1 MFPKILKFMNL
12 NGLTMTLKEDNVTL
26 PKVNGNMPNPS
37 DECRAMYDAVV
48 AKLKDG
54 YPTVKSWDTLD
65 AQSIGIVDDK
75 LRQSFRFRKTL
86 DLWEDTDEFGD
97 DFDKDEP
104 FVDTEFDRQNDIELS
119 DIAAFV
125 NSMDIDDYLDIYEP
139 DEIEWDDTDYDAQL
153 ADDEAEVEAENKRI
167 EDEKAEVFECTD
179 SEEMKASALAEAL
192 SRQARL
198 KMRMN
203 MKRNKARIAAKR
215 RLALKRHSTPEVL
228 KKRAR
233 KLAIK
238 MLKKRYAKKA
248 PSEMSVAEKER
259 VEKII
264 KTKGSL
270 ISRLTMKMIPTVR
283 KIEQDR
289 FKTKKESLSVV
300 GKVVSEAVLG
310 TKIEKSYK
318 WAIDGNSIVL
328 KDGNKKL
335 GSIFKGMDKSLYTN
349 IKGVGRAHTS
359 LEVAMKYL
367 VDAVNSTM
375 LGRVDGKPVNDI
387 YKDALKLF
395 KVSK

>member
-1 MFPKILKFMNL
+1 
-12 NGLTMTLKEDNVTL
+12 MTLKEDNVTL
-26 PKVNGNMPNPS
+26 PKVNGNMPNPA
-37 DECRAMYDAVV
+37 DECRAMFAAIQ

-54 YPTVKSWDTLD
+54 FPTVKTWETLD
-65 AQSIGIVDDK
+65 AQSIGIIDDK
-75 LRQSFRFRKTL
+75 LRQSFRFKKTL
-86 DLWEDTDEFGD
+86 DLWEDTDGWD
-97 DFDKDEP
+97 DYDKDDP
-104 FVDTEFDRQNDIELS
+104 FADTEFDALNDIELA

-125 NSMDIDDYLDIYEP
+125 NGMDTDDYLDIYEP
-139 DEIEWDDTDYDAQL
+139 DEIEWDDTDYDAEI
-153 ADDEAEVEAENKRI
+153 ADDEAEYEAESKRI
-167 EDEKAEVFECTD
+167 EDEKAEVFECEDTED
-179 SEEMKASALAEAL
+179 VKAKALAEAL

-264 KTKGSL
+264 ATKSSL

-289 FKTKKESLSVV
+289 FKTKKEDFSFGS
-300 GKVVSEAVLG
+300 KVVSEAVMG
-310 TKIEKSYK
+310 SKIEKKYK
-318 WAIDGNSIVL
+318 WVIDGNSVVL

-335 GSIFKGMDKSLYTN
+335 GSIFKGLDNTLYTN
-349 IKGVGRAHTS
+349 IKGVGRGQAS
-359 LEVAMKYL
+359 LESAMKYL

-375 LGRVDGKPVNDI
+375 LGRVDGKPINNI

>member
-1 MFPKILKFMNL
+1 
-12 NGLTMTLKEDNVTL
+12 MTLKEDNVTL
-26 PKVNGNMPNPS
+26 PKVNGNMPNPA
-37 DECRAMYDAVV
+37 DECRAMFAAIQ

-54 YPTVKSWDTLD
+54 FPTVKTWETLD
-65 AQSIGIVDDK
+65 AQSIGIIDDK
-75 LRQSFRFRKTL
+75 LRQSFRFKKTL
-86 DLWEDTDEFGD
+86 DLWEDTDGWD
-97 DFDKDEP
+97 DYDKDDP
-104 FVDTEFDRQNDIELS
+104 FADTEFDALNDIELA

-125 NSMDIDDYLDIYEP
+125 NDMDTDDYLDIYEP
-139 DEIEWDDTDYDAQL
+139 DEIEWDDTDYDAKI
-153 ADDEAEVEAENKRI
+153 ADDEAEYEAESKRI
-167 EDEKAEVFECTD
+167 EDEKAEVFECEDTED
-179 SEEMKASALAEAL
+179 VKAKALAEAL

-264 KTKGSL
+264 ATKSGL

-289 FKTKKESLSVV
+289 FKTKKEDFSFGS
-300 GKVVSEAVLG
+300 KVVSEAVLG
-310 TKIEKSYK
+310 TKVEKKYK
-318 WAIDGNSIVL
+318 WVIDGNAVVL

-335 GSIFKGMDKSLYTN
+335 GSIFKGLDNTLYTN
-349 IKGVGRAHTS
+349 IKGVGRGQAS
-359 LEVAMKYL
+359 LESAMKYL

-375 LGRVDGKPVNDI
+375 LGRVDGKPINDI

>member
-1 MFPKILKFMNL
+1 
-12 NGLTMTLKEDNVTL
+12 MTLKEDNVTL
-26 PKVNGNMPNPS
+26 PKVNGNMPNPA
-37 DECRAMYDAVV
+37 DECRAMFAAIQ

-54 YPTVKSWDTLD
+54 FPTVKNWDTLD
-65 AQSIGIVDDK
+65 AQSIGIIDDK

-97 DFDKDEP
+97 DYDKEDP
-104 FVDTEFDRQNDIELS
+104 FADTEFDALNDIELS

-125 NSMDIDDYLDIYEP
+125 NGMDTDDYLDIYEP
-139 DEIEWDDTDYDAQL
+139 DEIEWDDTDFEGEL

-167 EDEKAEVFECTD
+167 EDEKAEVFESTKD
-179 SEEMKASALAEAL
+179 ESEKALALAEAL

-228 KKRAR
+228 KQRAR

-289 FKTKKESLSVV
+289 FKTKKEDFSFGS
-300 GKVVSEAVLG
+300 KVVSEAVLG
-310 TKIEKSYK
+310 TKIEKHYK
-318 WAIDGNSIVL
+318 WVIDGNSIVL

-335 GSIFKGMDKSLYTN
+335 GSIFKGLDKNLYTN
-349 IKGVGRAHTS
+349 IKGVGRGHNS

-375 LGRVDGKPVNDI
+375 LGRVDGKPMNDI

>member
-1 MFPKILKFMNL
+1 
-12 NGLTMTLKEDNVTL
+12 MTLKEDNVTL
-26 PKVNGNMPNPS
+26 PKVNGNMPNPA
-37 DECRAMYDAVV
+37 DECRAMFAAIQ

-54 YPTVKSWDTLD
+54 FPTVKNWDTLD
-65 AQSIGIVDDK
+65 AQSIGIIDDK
-75 LRQSFRFRKTL
+75 LRQSFRFKKTL
-86 DLWEDTDEFGD
+86 DLWEDTDGWD
-97 DFDKDEP
+97 DYNKDDP
-104 FVDTEFDRQNDIELS
+104 FADTEFDALNDIELA

-125 NSMDIDDYLDIYEP
+125 NGMDTDDYLDIYEP
-139 DEIEWDDTDYDAQL
+139 DEIEWDDTDYDAEI
-153 ADDEAEVEAENKRI
+153 ADDEAEYEAESKRI
-167 EDEKAEVFECTD
+167 EDEKAEVFECEDTED
-179 SEEMKASALAEAL
+179 VKAKALAEAL

-264 KTKGSL
+264 ATKSGL

-289 FKTKKESLSVV
+289 FKTKKEDFSFGS
-300 GKVVSEAVLG
+300 KVVSEAVLG
-310 TKIEKSYK
+310 SKIEKKYK
-318 WAIDGNSIVL
+318 WVIDGNSVVL

-335 GSIFKGMDKSLYTN
+335 GSIFKGLDNTLYTN
-349 IKGVGRAHTS
+349 IKGVGRGQAS
-359 LEVAMKYL
+359 LESAMKYL

-375 LGRVDGKPVNDI
+375 MGRVDGKPINNI

>member
-1 MFPKILKFMNL
+1 
-12 NGLTMTLKEDNVTL
+12 MTLKEDNVTL
-26 PKVNGNMPNPS
+26 PKVNGNMPNPA
-37 DECRAMYDAVV
+37 DECRAMFTAIQ

-54 YPTVKSWDTLD
+54 FPTVKTWDTLD
-65 AQSIGIVDDK
+65 AQSIGIIDDK
-75 LRQSFRFRKTL
+75 LRQSFRFKKTL
-86 DLWEDTDEFGD
+86 DLWEDTDGWD
-97 DFDKDEP
+97 DYDKDDP
-104 FVDTEFDRQNDIELS
+104 FADTEFDALNDIELA

-125 NSMDIDDYLDIYEP
+125 NSMDTDDYLDIYEP
-139 DEIEWDDTDYDAQL
+139 DEIEWDDTDYDAEI
-153 ADDEAEVEAENKRI
+153 ADDEAEYEAESKRI
-167 EDEKAEVFECTD
+167 EDEKAEVFECEDTED
-179 SEEMKASALAEAL
+179 VKAKALAEAL

-264 KTKGSL
+264 ATKSGL

-289 FKTKKESLSVV
+289 FKTKKEDFSFGS
-300 GKVVSEAVLG
+300 KVVSEAVLG
-310 TKIEKSYK
+310 SKIEKKYK
-318 WAIDGNSIVL
+318 WVIDGNSVVL

-335 GSIFKGMDKSLYTN
+335 GSIFKGLDNTIYTN
-349 IKGVGRAHTS
+349 IKGVGRGQAS
-359 LEVAMKYL
+359 LESAMKYL

-375 LGRVDGKPVNDI
+375 LGRVDGKPINNI

>member
-1 MFPKILKFMNL
+1 
-12 NGLTMTLKEDNVTL
+12 MTLKEDNVTL
-26 PKVNGNMPNPS
+26 PKVNGNMPNPA
-37 DECRAMYDAVV
+37 DECRAMFTAIQ

-54 YPTVKSWDTLD
+54 FPTVKTWDTLD
-65 AQSIGIVDDK
+65 AQSIGIIDDK
-75 LRQSFRFRKTL
+75 LRQSFRFKKTL
-86 DLWEDTDEFGD
+86 DLWEDTDGWD
-97 DFDKDEP
+97 DYDKDDP
-104 FVDTEFDRQNDIELS
+104 FADTEFDALNDIELA

-125 NSMDIDDYLDIYEP
+125 NGMDTDDYLDIYEP
-139 DEIEWDDTDYDAQL
+139 DEIEWDDTDYDAEI
-153 ADDEAEVEAENKRI
+153 ADDEAEYEAESKRI
-167 EDEKAEVFECTD
+167 EDEKAEVFECEDTED
-179 SEEMKASALAEAL
+179 VKAKALAEAL

-264 KTKGSL
+264 ATKSGL

-289 FKTKKESLSVV
+289 FKTKKEDFSFGS
-300 GKVVSEAVLG
+300 KVVSEAVLG
-310 TKIEKSYK
+310 SKIEKKYK
-318 WAIDGNSIVL
+318 WVIDGNSVVL

-335 GSIFKGMDKSLYTN
+335 GSIFKGLDNTLYTN
-349 IKGVGRAHTS
+349 IKGVGRGQAS
-359 LEVAMKYL
+359 LESAMKYL

-375 LGRVDGKPVNDI
+375 LGRVDGKPINNI

>member
-1 MFPKILKFMNL
+1 
-12 NGLTMTLKEDNVTL
+12 MTLKEDNVTL
-26 PKVNGNMPNPS
+26 PKVNGNMPNPA
-37 DECRAMYDAVV
+37 DECRAMFTAIQ

-54 YPTVKSWDTLD
+54 FPTVKTWETLD
-65 AQSIGIVDDK
+65 AQSIGIIDDK
-75 LRQSFRFRKTL
+75 LRQSFRFKKTL
-86 DLWEDTDEFGD
+86 DLWEDTDGWD
-97 DFDKDEP
+97 DYDKDDP
-104 FVDTEFDRQNDIELS
+104 FADTEFDALNDIELA

-125 NSMDIDDYLDIYEP
+125 NSMDTDDYLDIYEP
-139 DEIEWDDTDYDAQL
+139 DEIEWDDTDYDAEI
-153 ADDEAEVEAENKRI
+153 ADDEAEYEAESKRI
-167 EDEKAEVFECTD
+167 EDEKAEVFECEDTED
-179 SEEMKASALAEAL
+179 VKAKALAEAL

-264 KTKGSL
+264 ATKSGL

-289 FKTKKESLSVV
+289 FKTKKEDFSFGS
-300 GKVVSEAVLG
+300 KVVSEAVLG
-310 TKIEKSYK
+310 SKIEKKYK
-318 WAIDGNSIVL
+318 WVIDGNSVVL

-335 GSIFKGMDKSLYTN
+335 GSIFKGLDNTIYTN
-349 IKGVGRAHTS
+349 IKGVGRGQAS
-359 LEVAMKYL
+359 LESAMKYL

-375 LGRVDGKPVNDI
+375 LGRVDGKPINNI

>member
-1 MFPKILKFMNL
+1 
-12 NGLTMTLKEDNVTL
+12 MTIKEDNVTI
-26 PKVNGNMPNPS
+26 PKVNGNMPNPA
-37 DECRAMYDAVV
+37 DECRAMFDAIL
-48 AKLKDG
+48 AKLKHG

-65 AQSIGIVDDK
+65 AQSIGIIDDK

-86 DLWEDTDEFGD
+86 DLWEDTDDFGD
-97 DFDKDEP
+97 DFNKDEP

-153 ADDEAEVEAENKRI
+153 ADAEAEVEAENKRI

-179 SEEMKASALAEAL
+179 TEEMKASAIAEAL

-289 FKTKKESLSVV
+289 FKTKKESLSVA
-300 GKVVSEAVLG
+300 GKIVSEAVLG

-318 WAIDGNSIVL
+318 WSIDGNSIVL

-349 IKGVGRAHTS
+349 IKGVGRAHNS

>member
-1 MFPKILKFMNL
+1 
-12 NGLTMTLKEDNVTL
+12 MTLKEDNVTL
-26 PKVNGNMPNPS
+26 PKVNGNMPNPA
-37 DECRAMYDAVV
+37 DECRAMFAAIQ

-54 YPTVKSWDTLD
+54 FPTVKTWETLD
-65 AQSIGIVDDK
+65 AQSIGIIDDK
-75 LRQSFRFRKTL
+75 LRQSFRFKKTL
-86 DLWEDTDEFGD
+86 DLWEDTDGWD
-97 DFDKDEP
+97 DYDKDDP
-104 FVDTEFDRQNDIELS
+104 FADTEFDALNDIELA

-125 NSMDIDDYLDIYEP
+125 NSMDTDDYLDIYEP
-139 DEIEWDDTDYDAQL
+139 DEIEWDDTDYDAEI
-153 ADDEAEVEAENKRI
+153 ADDEAEYEAESKRI
-167 EDEKAEVFECTD
+167 EDEKAEVFECEDTED
-179 SEEMKASALAEAL
+179 VKAKALAEAL

-264 KTKGSL
+264 ATKSGL

-289 FKTKKESLSVV
+289 FKTKKEDFSFGS
-300 GKVVSEAVLG
+300 KVVSEAVLG
-310 TKIEKSYK
+310 SKIEKKYK
-318 WAIDGNSIVL
+318 WVIDGNSVVL

-335 GSIFKGMDKSLYTN
+335 GSIFKGLDNTIYTN
-349 IKGVGRAHTS
+349 IKGVGRGQAS
-359 LEVAMKYL
+359 LESAMKYL

-375 LGRVDGKPVNDI
+375 LGRVDGKPINNI

>member
-1 MFPKILKFMNL
+1 
-12 NGLTMTLKEDNVTL
+12 MTLKEDNVTL
-26 PKVNGNMPNPS
+26 PKVNGNMPNPA
-37 DECRAMYDAVV
+37 DECRAMFAAIQ

-54 YPTVKSWDTLD
+54 FPRVKTWETLD
-65 AQSIGIVDDK
+65 AQSIGIIDDK
-75 LRQSFRFRKTL
+75 LRQSFRFKKTL
-86 DLWEDTDEFGD
+86 DLWEDTDGWD
-97 DFDKDEP
+97 DYDKDDP
-104 FVDTEFDRQNDIELS
+104 FADTEFDALNDIELA

-125 NSMDIDDYLDIYEP
+125 NDMDTDDYLDIYEP
-139 DEIEWDDTDYDAQL
+139 DEIEWDDTDYDAKI
-153 ADDEAEVEAENKRI
+153 ADDEAEYEAESKRI
-167 EDEKAEVFECTD
+167 EDEKAEVFECEDTED
-179 SEEMKASALAEAL
+179 VKAKALAEAL

-264 KTKGSL
+264 ATKSGL

-289 FKTKKESLSVV
+289 FKTKKEDFSFGS
-300 GKVVSEAVLG
+300 KVVSEAVLG
-310 TKIEKSYK
+310 TKVEKKYK
-318 WAIDGNSIVL
+318 WVIDGNAVVL

-335 GSIFKGMDKSLYTN
+335 GSIFKGLDNTLYTN
-349 IKGVGRAHTS
+349 IKGVGRGQAS
-359 LEVAMKYL
+359 LESAMKYL

-375 LGRVDGKPVNDI
+375 LGRVDGKPINDI

>member
-1 MFPKILKFMNL
+1 
-12 NGLTMTLKEDNVTL
+12 MTLKEDNVTL
-26 PKVNGNMPNPS
+26 PKVNGNMPNPA
-37 DECRAMYDAVV
+37 DECRAMFAAIQ

-54 YPTVKSWDTLD
+54 FPTVKTWETLD
-65 AQSIGIVDDK
+65 AQSIGIIDDK
-75 LRQSFRFRKTL
+75 LRQSFRFKKTL
-86 DLWEDTDEFGD
+86 DLWEDTDGWD
-97 DFDKDEP
+97 DYDKDDP
-104 FVDTEFDRQNDIELS
+104 FADTEFDALNDIELA

-125 NSMDIDDYLDIYEP
+125 NGMDTDDYLDIYEP
-139 DEIEWDDTDYDAQL
+139 DEIEWDDTDYDAEI
-153 ADDEAEVEAENKRI
+153 ADDEAEYEAESKRI
-167 EDEKAEVFECTD
+167 EDEKAEVFECEDTED
-179 SEEMKASALAEAL
+179 VKAKALAEAL

-264 KTKGSL
+264 ATKSSL

-289 FKTKKESLSVV
+289 FKTKKEDFSFGS
-300 GKVVSEAVLG
+300 KVVSEAVLG
-310 TKIEKSYK
+310 SKIEKKYK
-318 WAIDGNSIVL
+318 WVIDGNSVVL

-335 GSIFKGMDKSLYTN
+335 GSIFKGLDNTLYTN
-349 IKGVGRAHTS
+349 IKGVGRGQAS
-359 LEVAMKYL
+359 LESAMKYL

-375 LGRVDGKPVNDI
+375 LGRVDGKPINNI

>member
-1 MFPKILKFMNL
+1 
-12 NGLTMTLKEDNVTL
+12 MTLKEDNVTL
-26 PKVNGNMPNPS
+26 PKVNGNMPNPA
-37 DECRAMYDAVV
+37 DECRAMFAAIQ

-54 YPTVKSWDTLD
+54 FPTVKTWETLD
-65 AQSIGIVDDK
+65 AQSIGIIDDK
-75 LRQSFRFRKTL
+75 LRQSFRFKKTL
-86 DLWEDTDEFGD
+86 DLWEDTDGWD
-97 DFDKDEP
+97 DYDKDDP
-104 FVDTEFDRQNDIELS
+104 FADTEFDALNDIELA

-125 NSMDIDDYLDIYEP
+125 NNMDTDDYLDIYEP
-139 DEIEWDDTDYDAQL
+139 DEIEWDDTDYDAKI
-153 ADDEAEVEAENKRI
+153 ADDEAEYEAESKRI
-167 EDEKAEVFECTD
+167 EDEKAEVFECEDTED
-179 SEEMKASALAEAL
+179 VKAKALAEAL

-264 KTKGSL
+264 ATKSGL

-289 FKTKKESLSVV
+289 FKTKKEDFSF
-300 GKVVSEAVLG
+300 GAKVVSEAVLG
-310 TKIEKSYK
+310 SKIEKKYK
-318 WAIDGNSIVL
+318 WVIDGNSVVL

-335 GSIFKGMDKSLYTN
+335 GSIFKGLNNTLYTN
-349 IKGVGRAHTS
+349 IKGVGRGQAS
-359 LEVAMKYL
+359 LESAMKYL

-375 LGRVDGKPVNDI
+375 LGRVDGKPINDI